1 MAEISNALTDNFS
14 PAEAFYVVF
23 RALPEEDRLAVVSY
37 ILEDEEIWQSPE
49 FSEIP
54 NETTLQAF
62 SEDLKKHSISKKK
75 SAMQK
80 PAGSLPAAAGNLP
93 AAKVCNA
100 DFGGS
105 KSLRCRL
112 RPAAKA

>member
-62 SEDLKKHSISKKK
+62 SEDKTR
-75 SAMQK
+75 
-80 PAGSLPAAAGNLP
+80 LPILQS
-93 AAKVCNA
+93 V
-100 DFGGS
+100 DE
-105 KSLRCRL
+105 LREDL
-112 RPAAKA
+112 MS